1 MEEKKNK
8 NVSFDKM
15 VVIYVLIGLFIS
27 FLFSLYYNSELEHQ
41 LNDKDQLISNLIRK
55 DSLLH
60 QVLDFEYDSINGQEY
75 YYTMKRKDGKIL
87 KYNELSNM
95 LDSLIS
101 ISKMNI
107 DTVRLDYMNLIK
119 QYNEVH
125 NNSIIYKS
133 ALDQI
138 QKRYDIS
145 YYVDSISKDT
155 KIVRI
160 EAKRLDS
167 ALILYPYYKN
177 KIINMEYK
185 GGTIKYEV
193 VREKNN
199 E

>member
-1 MEEKKNK
+1 
-8 NVSFDKM
+8 
-15 VVIYVLIGLFIS
+15 
-27 FLFSLYYNSELEHQ
+27 
-41 LNDKDQLISNLIRK
+41 
-55 DSLLH
+55 
-60 QVLDFEYDSINGQEY
+60 
-75 YYTMKRKDGKIL
+75 MKRKDGKIL

-160 EAKRLDS
+160 EAKKLDS